1 MIGESACCD
10 ERTCSIVS
18 IAEAHKCASVFAAT
32 AKAAT
37 VFSGASADATSRGR
51 SKAGWVVEWFKAP
64 VLKTGEGK
72 PSVSSNLTPSATA
85 PKYFDGLDTFDDL
98 PGDGRCV
105 RDLWF

>member
-10 ERTCSIVS
+10 ERTCSIVLMM
-18 IAEAHKCASVFAAT
+18 EAQKCALVFAAS
-32 AKAAT
+32 AKAVA
-37 VFSGASADATSRGR
+37 VFSGASADATSRAR

-85 PKYFDGLDTFDDL
+85 PKVGEQHAQRHMSLRRSELDA
-98 PGDGRCV
+98 
-105 RDLWF
+105 